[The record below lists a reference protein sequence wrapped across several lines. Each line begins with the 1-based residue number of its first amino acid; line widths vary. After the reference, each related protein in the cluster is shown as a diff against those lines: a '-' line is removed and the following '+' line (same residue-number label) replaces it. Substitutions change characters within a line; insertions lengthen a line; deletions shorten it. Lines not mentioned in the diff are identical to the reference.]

1 MFQKLVAIEDTL
13 LSAEALKKLSDY
25 AVQVE
30 LYNERPVDDAEI
42 IRRIGD
48 ADAVLVSFKSP
59 IRKCVLDACPN
70 IRYIGM

>member
-48 ADAVLVSFKSP
+48 ADAVLVSFKSQ
-59 IRKCVLDACPN
+59 IRKCVLDACPK